1 MLNNIWLI
9 DDDDITLMI
18 GELYLNKALPNAS
31 VYKFSDPENGLSE
44 LLQFSQT
51 QILDQIPDVIFLDLN
66 MKGLNGWEFIDKLNS
81 LWPVQMKEYKPFVV
95 LLSSSIQKEE
105 IEMSKNLDSVL
116 SFISKPIDNEKI
128 EEIKNLINKIKTESI

>member
-1 MLNNIWLI
+1 
-9 DDDDITLMI
+9 
-18 GELYLNKALPNAS
+18 
-31 VYKFSDPENGLSE
+31 
-44 LLQFSQT
+44 
-51 QILDQIPDVIFLDLN
+51 